1 MAGPPV
7 RQRYNAKA
15 RGSVAG
21 GSSHKKRKN
30 LSKERT
36 EEDAQDNETDQH
48 AAVFEDPTAG
58 MSSKKRKRFESY
70 MVCPSICV
78 YLVWVT
84 DQAFNT
90 GQKTQIRTASRNL
103 QTFTIPRTLF
113 LHICFTPISIYP
125 GPKPHESH

>member
-58 MSSKKRKRFESY
+58 MSSKKRSVSSLIWF
-70 MVCPSICV
+70 VQVFASI
-78 YLVWVT
+78 WS
-84 DQAFNT
+84 
-90 GQKTQIRTASRNL
+90 G
-103 QTFTIPRTLF
+103 
-113 LHICFTPISIYP
+113 
-125 GPKPHESH
+125 